1 MRPAVSPC
9 PNSCVEAATTGP
21 IGRHRLDDRTAA
33 LASLAAVLAL
43 RGSAGAYR
51 DCVDRA
57 LAAGASVD
65 DVIDTLKV
73 VAPAVGLARVVSAV
87 PGLAL
92 ALGYD
97 IDSALEALDIPRP
110 GSPDGS

>member
-1 MRPAVSPC
+1 MRPAVPTC

-33 LASLAAVLAL
+33 LASLAAILAL
-43 RGSAGAYR
+43 RASAEAYR

-57 LAAGASVD
+57 LSAGASVED
-65 DVIDTLKV
+65 IIDTLKV
-73 VAPAVGLARVVSAV
+73 VAPAVGLARVVSAA
-87 PGLAL
+87 PDIAL

-97 IDSALEALDIPRP
+97 VDGALEALDDTRP
-110 GSPDGS
+110 DWPHGL

>member
-33 LASLAAVLAL
+33 LASLAALLAL

-51 DCVDRA
+51 DCVGRA
-57 LAAGASVD
+57 LAAGASV
-65 DVIDTLKV
+65 VM
-73 VAPAVGLARVVSAV
+73 P
-87 PGLAL
+87 
-92 ALGYD
+92 
-97 IDSALEALDIPRP
+97 LDNMFWGDRYAQIKDPFGHQWSIGGP
-110 GSPDGS
+110 IKGE